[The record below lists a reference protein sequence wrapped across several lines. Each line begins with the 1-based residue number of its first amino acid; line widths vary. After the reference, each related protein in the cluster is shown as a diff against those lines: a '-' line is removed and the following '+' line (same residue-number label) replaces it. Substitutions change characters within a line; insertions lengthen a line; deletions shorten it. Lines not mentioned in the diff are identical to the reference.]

1 MKSILLS
8 KKAIASVLNN
18 FLSFFL
24 GKPSFQLPMIGA
36 LPVLAV
42 SLFNDFSGHVF
53 VDGGAVA
60 AQTKKDAE
68 SISMAIRFIL
78 QKIFLFIG
86 RNVLDDTENQAELSS
101 DQYSCTD
108 GEVVKAMEGERFF
121 VGRMILCFA
130 VKLEMQCIRVYS

>member
-1 MKSILLS
+1 MTLAGTCLS
-8 KKAIASVLNN
+8 MGVQSQRKQKN
-18 FLSFFL
+18 
-24 GKPSFQLPMIGA
+24 
-36 LPVLAV
+36 
-42 SLFNDFSGHVF
+42 
-53 VDGGAVA
+53 
-60 AQTKKDAE
+60 AE

-78 QKIFLFIG
+78 QKISLFIG